1 MLCVFFLSHGFVRAP
16 IFYGSEKVQKKVS
29 SWLIKEGL
37 QMNYDVSCVRVS
49 AQTK

>member
-1 MLCVFFLSHGFVRAP
+1 MLCVFLFITRICTGTN
-16 IFYGSEKVQKKVS
+16 FYGSENVQKKVS